1 MQDPNDLS
9 EKIEKVIVSDVKKPM
24 DGEELT
30 EAEQNSVSGGG
41 TYGQDDSSGV

>member
-9 EKIEKVIVSDVKKPM
+9 EKIDKVVLGDVNAATE
-24 DGEELT
+24 GEELT

-41 TYGQDDSSGV
+41 TYGPENSGS